1 MIYYPYFDY
10 LSKEIILMDNNNV
23 EQPQYYEQPAPT
35 WNNDAPSGEEGKT
48 QAIWALV
55 TGILGIICC
64 GPCAIAAIILAV
76 NAKNKGNTSGMAT
89 AGLVL
94 GIIGCVLW
102 LIGIIMNIVNPIDYS
117 EILSQF
123 G

>member
-1 MIYYPYFDY
+1 
-10 LSKEIILMDNNNV
+10 MDNNNN
-23 EQPQYYEQPAPT
+23 EAPQYYEQPAPT

-64 GPCAIAAIILAV
+64 GPCAVVAITLAV
-76 NAKNKGNTSGMAT
+76 TAKNKGNKSALAT
-89 AGLVL
+89 VGLVL

-102 LIGIIMNIVNPIDYS
+102 VIGIIYNIINPVDYE
-117 EILSQF
+117 EIISQF
-123 G
+123 S